1 MTYLIPIVVIL
12 LLIIANGLFVAAEF
26 AIVAARKPRVAQLG
40 RDGNRLAQQVHTI
53 LANATDQDRY
63 IATAQLG
70 ITLAS
75 VGLGMYGERS
85 IASWLYGP
93 LEHYG
98 SLSEPLAH
106 TIGTI
111 ISVAL
116 LTYLHVVLGEMI
128 PKALALQAPET
139 TALRVTRPMQL
150 VGTALTPLVW
160 LLNGI
165 SNVFLR
171 LLRIP
176 IAGHGQF
183 YSASELEQLV
193 DESFEEGEVADKQ
206 HELLDNI
213 FSFGDRDVAQLMTP
227 RTKVIGLPLTA
238 QASDVAAA
246 MDKGFSRLPVFEKDL
261 DHIVGIL
268 HVKDF
273 IRTQARGEA
282 FSVRRLMRRAPRVPE
297 HLPAETLLDAFKR
310 LKVHMAIVMNEY
322 GGTAGIVTLEDLLE
336 EVVGEVQDEYDDELP
351 VIEELEPN
359 VYSVRGDVLIDDL
372 NRRFDLDLP
381 SETSDTIG
389 GLVIDALGRAAQI
402 GDEVALGEL
411 NVTVAEVDGLT
422 IERLVLTL
430 PQPETEGPKPEEPN

>member
-1 MTYLIPIVVIL
+1 MTYFIPIVIIL

-53 LANATDQDRY
+53 LANATNQDRY

-98 SLSEPLAH
+98 HLSEPLAH

-111 ISVAL
+111 ISVAI

-128 PKALALQAPET
+128 PKALALQAPES
-139 TALRVTRPMQL
+139 TALRVTRPMQFF
-150 VGTALTPLVW
+150 GTLLTPFVW

-165 SNVFLR
+165 SNLFLR

-176 IAGHGQF
+176 IVGHGQF

-206 HELLDNI
+206 HELIDNI

-227 RTKVIGLPLTA
+227 RPKVTGLAVTA
-238 QASDVAAA
+238 QTADVIEA

-273 IRTQARGEA
+273 IRTQARDET
-282 FSVRRLMRRAPRVPE
+282 FSIRRLMRRAPRVPE

-310 LKVHMAIVMNEY
+310 LKIHMAIVMNEY

-351 VIEELEPN
+351 DIEELGADL
-359 VYSVRGDVLIDDL
+359 YSVRGDVLIDDL

-381 SETSDTIG
+381 DETSDTIS
-389 GLVIDALGRAAQI
+389 GLVIDELGRAAQV
-402 GDEVALGEL
+402 GDKVSFEGLHA
-411 NVTVAEVDGLT
+411 TVDEVDGLT
-422 IERLVLTL
+422 IERLNLSLLT
-430 PQPETEGPKPEEPN
+430 ETTEDIKNEKA